1 MEINAKEFDSIARNI
16 FKPIYPVI
24 AEQIVSQTGIIS
36 GTCLDIG
43 CGSGYLGAALART
56 TQLYMHFLDQSPD
69 MIEIVKQTILE
80 NEFQERASA
89 IVGDVSSIALP
100 DNSINLA
107 VSRGSIF
114 FWEDLPQAFREI
126 YRVLAPGGWTYIGG
140 GFGNRELKEVI
151 KNRMMSSENSNGQF
165 GNLMRRNMS
174 PETRERF
181 ETALKT
187 AGIDSYSI
195 IHNEDI
201 GLWLL
206 MRK

>member
-1 MEINAKEFDSIARNI
+1 MEIKAKEFDSIARNI
-16 FKPIYPVI
+16 FKPIYPII
-24 AEQIVSQTGIIS
+24 AEQIISRTGITS

-43 CGSGYLGAALART
+43 CGSGYLGAALAKA

-69 MIEIVKQTILE
+69 MIEIVKQTIQE
-80 NEFQERASA
+80 NNIQERSA
-89 IVGDVSSIALP
+89 TITGDVSSIALP

-126 YRVLAPGGWTYIGG
+126 YRILAPGGWSYIGG
-140 GFGNRELKEVI
+140 GFGNRELKESI
-151 KNRMMSSENSNGQF
+151 NNKMMSSENFDGQF
-165 GNLMRRNMS
+165 ENLRRRNMS

-187 AGIDSYSI
+187 AGINSYSI
-195 IHNEDI
+195 LHNEDI
-201 GLWLL
+201 GLWIL